1 MPDQA
6 ERFSS
11 SSCLAVFDVTTKPW
25 RLLRASVAMLWLTIP
40 MTSPFRF
47 NMGPPELL
55 ASLVASAWKNA
66 ARGMVRYA
74 ALGARR
80 ALVDPALNGWAAA
93 PTLGTLARA
102 GTV

>member
-11 SSCLAVFDVTTKPW
+11 SSCLTVFDVTTKPW

-40 MTSPFRF
+40 MTSPFRL

-55 ASLVASAWKNA
+55 ASMVASAWKNS

-74 ALGARR
+74 VLGDNR
-80 ALVDPALNGWAAA
+80 ALSEPKLSANGHWKYEA
-93 PTLGTLARA
+93 TIRSLSLC
-102 GTV
+102 